1 MSNNRKILSIVL
13 ALILALS
20 VIPTMPLSVSAE
32 ETGYTAPEG
41 FTPEPNKIYFDV
53 NGTGW
58 EMGAKDK
65 VAFYI
70 YGGDFGTEANPTTP
84 VGWGTKKPI
93 GTATT
98 GVSGMYEIDPAAKLG
113 YTFTEGVQ
121 YKIIFVHTSVNSWKE
136 QTYDLY
142 FTTDCFGHV
151 AYCDGTTTE
160 NPVDSS
166 KNALTA
172 YWYGID
178 PAVCGPVLQIT
189 SIGNVVGTCP
199 EKGKTPASVF
209 SDFLS
214 VVNTDIGRTGLEN
227 ARKFVVNNGIKT
239 EQQLI
244 DDIGTALNL
253 TIEQVETAAKETG
266 VEIAWSAKMSTMEGH
281 IPLVPTDPDLFDYEI
296 ENDQAIITG
305 YHGTSPNVVIPD
317 TINGY
322 PVTEIGYQIVQ
333 CADEDSKE
341 GCLDKSHYPDWEE
354 DKLLPNATSWHCTH
368 LVSAFDNS
376 GVQTVTLPDTVK
388 TIRAFAFKDC
398 TALQTIELSSEL
410 ESIDEFAFYGCSA
423 LTDITFPEGLKA
435 IGNQS
440 FENCTALTS
449 IHIPASVTDIGRKAS
464 DKDELYKHFED
475 YVTYRVNEEWGNIY
489 PVYKTIACNSFRGC
503 TALQSITVAEG
514 NPVYDSRDNCN
525 AIIRT
530 KDNTLVF
537 GSSCSTIPN
546 TITMVGY
553 FAFSGCTDLTSI
565 ELPSSVTEID
575 ECAFCGCTNLTTFAF
590 PSSVSEIGRY
600 AFSDCTGLASV
611 TFSDTAVG
619 LGYRAFEDCTALT
632 EITLPDYSTIG
643 GSAFSGCTGLKRA
656 VIPEQVTGLS
666 SSCLGVYIID
676 YNLVNDKYWET
687 VYRKVDTMDLTIY
700 GYYGTEVEEYAAK
713 YDIPFRMIA
722 PATSDEVIVDAP
734 EGKTYS
740 VVSKATPDE
749 ATPDTQKLPEG
760 SVVLSAYD
768 ITLRDIKDETP
779 VQPDAPV
786 TVRIRCD
793 KPDAHVFRRET
804 DGTLTDMKA
813 RYEDGYL
820 VFETDHFSVYLV
832 VQLSENTDAL
842 LGDADGDGEI
852 TVNDATFI
860 QRYLVGSDRGID
872 PAVIE
877 RNCDVDGD
885 GKVNVIDVTLIQR
898 KLAGLPVRYPIGEAL

>member
-1 MSNNRKILSIVL
+1 MSNNRKLLSVIL

-20 VIPTMPLSVSAE
+20 SITTMPLSVSAE

-842 LGDADGDGEI
+842 LGDADGDGEV